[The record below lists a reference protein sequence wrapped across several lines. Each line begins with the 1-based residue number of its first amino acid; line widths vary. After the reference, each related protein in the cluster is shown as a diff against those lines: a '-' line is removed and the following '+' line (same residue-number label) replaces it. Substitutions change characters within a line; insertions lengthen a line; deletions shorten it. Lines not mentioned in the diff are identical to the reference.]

1 MASELNYSSFE
12 RLLHRVAFA
21 SPSVQLAAADVESS
35 LFGASYKDVRA
46 ERPIF
51 ITSLPRAGTTL
62 ILEALHRFPSLASHI
77 YRDMPFVMAPVFWS
91 RLSGSFHKP
100 SQLKE
105 RAHGDGMEVGYDSPE
120 AFEEIIWR
128 TFWPEK
134 YSKTGIALW
143 QVGDHKATARAFFM
157 EHMKKVVALRRPER
171 ARDGRYVSK
180 NNANVARL
188 ELIHRM
194 FPGATILLPVR
205 RPLEHARSLLSQHR
219 RFLEMHHESPFVR
232 RYMGDIGHY
241 EFGALHRPIAFP
253 QTPARTAGLD
263 PLTLDYWLGYW
274 IAAFEYVLSHRDKL
288 VVASYEAACT
298 DPRRALAD
306 ICNRLD
312 IPEDGA
318 MSAAV
323 ALFRPEPSTR
333 KGRVDVNQEL
343 LARAEFLWE
352 ALCGNESPA

>member
-21 SPSVQLAAADVESS
+21 SPSVQLAAADVERS
-35 LFGASYKDVRA
+35 LFGSSYKDVRA

-100 SQLKE
+100 SHLKE

-143 QVGDHKATARAFFM
+143 HVGDHKAAARAFFM

-188 ELIHRM
+188 ELIQRM

-253 QTPARTAGLD
+253 QTRARTAGLD

-274 IAAFEYVLSHRDKL
+274 VAAFEYVLSHRDKL

-298 DPRRALAD
+298 DPRRALTD

-318 MSAAV
+318 MAAAV

-333 KGRVDVNQEL
+333 TGRVDVNQEL
-343 LARAEFLWE
+343 LARAESLWE
-352 ALCGNESPA
+352 ALCGSGSSA